1 MAGMKEAIRRIVARS
16 FATLLASRS
25 RVLPTFPGPLLVIAP
40 HPDDETLGC
49 GGLIA
54 RQLRARAPV
63 HVVFVTNGE
72 ASHRNHPTLP
82 STAVGELR
90 RAEALA
96 ALGKLGAMDP
106 VAISTFLAAPDGE
119 LDRLSAE
126 EKRRVSEALQRAIA
140 GIGPDYVCVPY
151 RHGGSS
157 EHSAVFA
164 LAETMCAESRDA
176 GLLEYPVW
184 AWWNA
189 FRLRPQLARG
199 AQNFRLPLGD
209 LRAVKQAA
217 LACHRSQ
224 LEPTPPWQEAMLPR
238 SLAVACCGPN
248 EFYFQRASPVG
259 GAA

>member
-1 MAGMKEAIRRIVARS
+1 MKEAIRRTVARS

-25 RVLPTFPGPLLVIAP
+25 RVLPVFSGPLLVVAP

-54 RQLRARAPV
+54 RQLQAGAPV
-63 HVVFVTNGE
+63 HVVFVTDGE
-72 ASHRNHPTLP
+72 ASHGNHPILTP
-82 STAVGELR
+82 AAVGERR

-96 ALGKLGAMDP
+96 ALGKLGAADP
-106 VAISTFLAAPDGE
+106 LAISTFLTAPDGA
-119 LDRLSAE
+119 LNRLSSAE
-126 EKRRVSEALQRAIA
+126 TRRVVEALQRTVAAIR
-140 GIGPDYVCVPY
+140 PDYMCVPY

-164 LAETMCAESRDA
+164 LTETVYAESRDA
-176 GLLEYPVW
+176 VLLEYPVW

-224 LEPTPPWQEAMLPR
+224 VEPTPPWREVLLPR

-248 EFYFQRASPVG
+248 EFYFQNTRTVGSASR
-259 GAA
+259 